1 MIPFVKNKRFLI
13 RSLISVFIVIIMLF
27 LSCCSGDSEKASVPD
42 ITPDPK
48 SSPADEEKKV
58 KSHEIG
64 FHAEIIRTNGEYDYL
79 FYPAFVFSDQES
91 LYKYYEENKDNYDL
105 DGEWF
110 ENPDEKE
117 SIFFNIIKKYDEDFF
132 AHNQLIC
139 ILMEDG
145 TGCVKHLVERVIKN
159 GNDIHVMSSTH
170 YYGKDYVSTS
180 DMAEWHILIEVS
192 RADTGE
198 IAPENI
204 KVHNRVAFDLEKIE
218 R

>member
-13 RSLISVFIVIIMLF
+13 RSLISVFIVIIMHF
-27 LSCCSGDSEKASVPD
+27 ISCCSGDSKKGSESDP
-42 ITPDPK
+42 TPAPK
-48 SSPADEEKKV
+48 SSLADEEKKV

-64 FHAEIIRTNGEYDYL
+64 FHAEIIRTNGESDNL
-79 FYPAFVFSDQES
+79 FHPVFVFNDHDT

-105 DGEWF
+105 DGEF

-117 SIFFNIIKKYDEDFF
+117 NIFFNIIKKYDEDFF

-180 DMAEWHILIEVS
+180 DMAEWHILIEVR